1 MMLAFSLLATSAAIS
16 SSHAATRSAVRPL
29 FASAQSAIA
38 TQCNQ
43 ARAAHILVDTEEL
56 IDTIRAQVEKG
67 VPFGDIARTVS
78 LCTSKTRGGE
88 LGWFSAG
95 MMTPEFE
102 SACFAADVNSM
113 VKVRTNFGWHL
124 IHVYDKRQ
132 NPTDIMPTELR
143 ARITAGDTAGVQ
155 FIDARNP
162 PELKLASVPGVDW
175 INLPF
180 TEYSEW
186 GDKVVAGEILDPS
199 KETIVICHH
208 GMRSSRIS
216 QFLLQNGFSSVVSVM
231 GGIDAYAIE
240 ADEKVPRYQNEM
252 KGEECSSCG

>member
-1 MMLAFSLLATSAAIS
+1 MLAFWLAIAAAIS
-16 SSHAATRSAVRPL
+16 SSRVSTRSVVRPL
-29 FASAQSAIA
+29 FASVQGTVA

-56 IDTIRAQVEKG
+56 IDTIRAQVESG
-67 VPFGDIARTVS
+67 VSFGDIARTVS
-78 LCTSKTRGGE
+78 LCTSKSRGGE

-102 SACFAADVNSM
+102 GACFAADVNSM

-132 NPTDIMPTELR
+132 KSTDIMPTELR
-143 ARITAGDTAGVQ
+143 ARIAAGDTASVQ

-162 PELKLASVPGVDW
+162 PELELASVPGVNW

-180 TEYSEW
+180 SEYSEW

-231 GGIDAYAIE
+231 GGIDEYAIE
-240 ADEKVPRYQNEM
+240 ADDRVPRYQNEM

>member
-1 MMLAFSLLATSAAIS
+1 MLISFLLALSAAAIS
-16 SSHAATRSAVRPL
+16 SSRVSTRHAARPV
-29 FASAQSAIA
+29 FASAQGAVV

-43 ARAAHILVDTEEL
+43 ARAAHILVDTEDL
-56 IDTIRAQVEKG
+56 IDTIRTQVENG
-67 VPFGDIARTVS
+67 IAFGDIARTVS
-78 LCTSKTRGGE
+78 LCTSRSRGGE

-102 SACFAADVNSM
+102 SACFAADVDSM

-124 IHVYDKRQ
+124 IRVYDKRH

-143 ARITAGDTAGVQ
+143 ARIAAGDAASVQ
-155 FIDARNP
+155 FVDARNP
-162 PELKLASVPGVDW
+162 PELLLASISGVDW

-180 TEYSEW
+180 NEYSDW
-186 GDKVVAGEILDPS
+186 GDKVVAGEILDPK

-240 ADEKVPRYQNEM
+240 ADDKVPRYQNEM